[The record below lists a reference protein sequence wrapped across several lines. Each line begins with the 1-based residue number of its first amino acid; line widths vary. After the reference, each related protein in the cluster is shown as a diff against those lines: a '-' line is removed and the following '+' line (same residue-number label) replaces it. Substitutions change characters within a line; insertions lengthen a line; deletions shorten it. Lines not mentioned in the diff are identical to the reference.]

1 MRLSGRKSITFRL
14 TLLFASASTVV
25 LLLLGFLIGR
35 SVEEHFEEQDMEV
48 LSGKLELA
56 RHALEKVRSEKD
68 LDSLPQQLDDSLIGH
83 HALEVLVVGPDGR
96 ILFSTN
102 GADFP
107 QALLDRQI
115 LGVPTRPTVWKSK
128 QGKPFRGLAART
140 QTGISGIPPA
150 VVAVATDITHH
161 EHFMS
166 SFRTTLWSVVVLA
179 ALLTAGLGWI
189 AARRG
194 LAPLQAIKREA
205 ARITANR
212 LSARLST
219 DSIPPELADLAE
231 TLNEMLA
238 RLESSFQR
246 LSDFSSDLA
255 HELRTPVS
263 NLLTQTQ
270 VTLSKARTE
279 DEYRD
284 ILASN
289 VEEFE
294 RLSRMIADMLF
305 LAKSENDLTI
315 PNREPVDLAVEAEG
329 LLEYY
334 GLLADEKHIE
344 LGCIGSGTVWGDRL
358 MIRRAI
364 SNLVSN
370 AVRHTPHGG
379 RITVRIDDSD
389 QGVVKLV
396 VENTGDTIPEE
407 HMERLFDRFYRVDAS
422 RQYLGEGAG
431 LGLAITRSIARAH
444 DGDISG
450 RSDHGITA
458 FELLLPFGPP
468 KSGELAEGVK

>member
-1 MRLSGRKSITFRL
+1 MRLSGQKSITFRL
-14 TLLFASASTVV
+14 TLLFALVSTVV
-25 LLLLGFLIGR
+25 LLVLGFLIGR
-35 SVEEHFEEQDMEV
+35 SVEAHFEEQDMEV

-56 RHALEKVRSEKD
+56 RHALEKVHSKKD

-96 ILFSTN
+96 TLFATS

-115 LGVPTRPTVWKSK
+115 LDVSTHPTVWRSK
-128 QGKPFRGLAART
+128 QGTPFRGLVART
-140 QTGISGIPPA
+140 RTGIDGVQPA
-150 VVAVATDITHH
+150 VVAVATDISHH
-161 EHFMS
+161 QHFMS
-166 SFRTTLWSVVVLA
+166 SFRTTLWSVVILA
-179 ALLTAGLGWI
+179 ALATGVLGW
-189 AARRG
+189 AAVRRG

-205 ARITANR
+205 AGITAHR
-212 LSARLST
+212 LNARLPT
-219 DSIPPELADLAE
+219 DSIPTELADLAE

-238 RLESSFQR
+238 RLEDSFRR

-263 NLLTQTQ
+263 NVLTQTQ
-270 VTLSKARTE
+270 VTLSKARTP

-315 PNREPVDLAVEAEG
+315 PNREPVDLAVEVEG

-334 GLLADEKHIE
+334 GVLADEKHVE
-344 LGCIGSGTVWGDRL
+344 LGFVGSGLVWGDRL

-364 SNLVSN
+364 SNLLSN
-370 AVRHTPHGG
+370 AVRHAPHGG
-379 RITVRIDDSD
+379 RVAVRIDDSD
-389 QGVVKLV
+389 QRVAKLV
-396 VENTGDTIPEE
+396 VENTGDTIPAE
-407 HMERLFDRFYRVDAS
+407 HMERLFDRFYRVDTS

-444 DGDISG
+444 DGEILG
-450 RSDHGITA
+450 RSGDGITA
-458 FELLLPFGPP
+458 FELTLPFGPP
-468 KSGELAEGVK
+468 KLAEQANGVK

>member
-1 MRLSGRKSITFRL
+1 MRLSGQKSITFRL

-56 RHALEKVRSEKD
+56 RHALEKVRSKKD
-68 LDSLPQQLDDSLIGH
+68 LDSLPQQLEDSLVGH

-96 ILFSTN
+96 AIFATT

-150 VVAVATDITHH
+150 VVAVATDISHH

-179 ALLTAGLGWI
+179 VLLTGVLGW
-189 AARRG
+189 AAVRRG

-205 ARITANR
+205 AGITAHR
-212 LSARLST
+212 LNARLPT
-219 DSIPPELADLAE
+219 DSIPTELADLAE
-231 TLNEMLA
+231 TLNEMLG

-263 NLLTQTQ
+263 NLLSQTQ
-270 VTLSKARTE
+270 VTLSKARTGE
-279 DEYRD
+279 EYHD
-284 ILASN
+284 VLASN

-305 LAKSENDLTI
+305 LAKSENDLII

-334 GLLADEKHIE
+334 GVLAEEKHIRLE
-344 LGCIGSGTVWGDRL
+344 CSGSGIVWGDRL

-364 SNLVSN
+364 SNLLSN
-370 AVRHTPHGG
+370 AVRHAPDGG
-379 RITVRIDDSD
+379 RVTVRMDDSD
-389 QGVVKLV
+389 QRVARLV
-396 VENTGDTIPEE
+396 VENTGDTIPAE
-407 HMERLFDRFYRVDAS
+407 HMGRLFDRFYRVDTS

-444 DGDISG
+444 DGDILG

-458 FELLLPFGPP
+458 FELILPFGLP
-468 KSGELAEGVK
+468 KSDEQANAVK

>member
-1 MRLSGRKSITFRL
+1 MRLSGQKSITFRL
-14 TLLFASASTVV
+14 TLLFASVSTVV

-56 RHALEKVRSEKD
+56 KHALEKVHTKRD
-68 LDSLPQQLDDSLIGH
+68 LDSLPQQLEDSLVGH
-83 HALEVLVVGPDGR
+83 HALEVLVVAPDGR
-96 ILFSTN
+96 TLFATT

-115 LGVPTRPTVWKSK
+115 LGVPARPTVWKSK

-179 ALLTAGLGWI
+179 ALLTGILGW
-189 AARRG
+189 AAVRRG
-194 LAPLQAIKREA
+194 LAPLKAIKREA
-205 ARITANR
+205 AGITAHR
-212 LSARLST
+212 LNARVPT
-219 DSIPPELADLAE
+219 DSIPTELADLAE

-270 VTLSKARTE
+270 VTLSKVRTE

-305 LAKSENDLTI
+305 LAKSENDLII
-315 PNREPVDLAVEAEG
+315 PNRESVDLALEVEG

-334 GLLADEKHIE
+334 GVLAEEKQIT
-344 LGCIGSGTVWGDRL
+344 LGCTGSGIVWGDRL

-364 SNLVSN
+364 SNLLSN
-370 AVRHTPHGG
+370 AVRHTPDGG
-379 RITVRIDDSD
+379 RVTVRMDDSD
-389 QGVVKLV
+389 QRVVKLV
-396 VENTGDTIPEE
+396 VENIGDTIPAE
-407 HMERLFDRFYRVDAS
+407 HMGRLFDRFYRVDPS

-444 DGDISG
+444 DGEILG

-458 FELLLPFGPP
+458 FELILPFGPS
-468 KSGELAEGVK
+468 KSGELTDGVK